1 MPSDAV
7 VQNFF
12 RKKSLARFQFS
23 GRLSPER
30 NDMNYHRKNTL
41 LRRLKA
47 KQDKE
52 LTREELRER
61 NYYDSYG
68 VNGADVGYRADTIRA
83 VCAATNSIYLR

>member
-1 MPSDAV
+1 
-7 VQNFF
+7 
-12 RKKSLARFQFS
+12 
-23 GRLSPER
+23 
-30 NDMNYHRKNTL
+30 MNYHRKNTL

-83 VCAATNSIYLR
+83 VCAVTNSIFLR